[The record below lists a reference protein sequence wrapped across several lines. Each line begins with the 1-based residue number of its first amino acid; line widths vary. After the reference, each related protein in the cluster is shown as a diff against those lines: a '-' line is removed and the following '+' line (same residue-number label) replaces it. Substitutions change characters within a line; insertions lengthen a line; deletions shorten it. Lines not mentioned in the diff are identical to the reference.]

1 MDLLDFREECVDEG
15 TGNGIGEE
23 AAMVEADLYNA
34 GNQPTTR
41 TIACL
46 EKLPDTWLSPL
57 GGSA

>member
-1 MDLLDFREECVDEG
+1 MKEQEMVLG
-15 TGNGIGEE
+15 TGEE

-41 TIACL
+41 IAFL